1 MDCVRE
7 VIEMIMN
14 NSLMGVLLG
23 GLIGLITQRFTAKAS
38 ARTQISMLAMQEK
51 IQRYYSV
58 TDLLADLNEALNDL
72 AASTIKMDEEVDE
85 EERALRDQQGVNA
98 IETIFKS
105 FGQIE
110 RESNKIAVIGGKDVV
125 VQMQKMKEV
134 SQEYMQKLHDNAV
147 DENGFF
153 DAKLHREYKEKI
165 ESASKQVVDA
175 MNAELS
181 M

>member
-7 VIEMIMN
+7 VIEIIMN

-23 GLIGLITQRFTAKAS
+23 GLISFITQRFTTKVS

-98 IETIFKS
+98 IETIFKF

-125 VQMQKMKEV
+125 AQMQKMKEV
-134 SQEYMQKLHDNAV
+134 SQEYMQKMHDNAV
-147 DENGFF
+147 DENGFSMLSYTGNIRR
-153 DAKLHREYKEKI
+153 KWSQHR
-165 ESASKQVVDA
+165 SKWLMQ
-175 MNAELS
+175 
-181 M
+181 